1 MTKNTGDRRIKDRY
15 EAHCLRIQLRER
27 GFFGREKTRL
37 PVNCIDINRYGLAV
51 VSPRP
56 MEAGTRLLLDFSG
69 KYISESH
76 VAARIVSCHPYQA
89 GYRLGIQ
96 FSYCRNHHSYSR
108 AVDNAL
114 SRIEGFYNR
123 LAS

>member
-1 MTKNTGDRRIKDRY
+1 MTADSPDRRIKDRY
-15 EAHCLRIQLRER
+15 EAQCLKVRFRER
-27 GFFGREKTRL
+27 GFFGREKVPTVVTCL
-37 PVNCIDINRYGLAV
+37 DMNRYGMAV
-51 VSPRP
+51 LSPRGIEP
-56 MEAGTRLLLDFSG
+56 GTRLLMDFDG

-76 VAARIVSCHPYQA
+76 VAARVVSVQPFQT
-89 GYRLGIQ
+89 GYRVSIQ
-96 FSYCRNHHSYSR
+96 FSYCHEHKGYSR

>member
-1 MTKNTGDRRIKDRY
+1 MTKDTGDRRIKDRY
-15 EAHCLRIQLRER
+15 EAHCLQVQLRER
-27 GFFGREKTRL
+27 GFFGREKMRL
-37 PVNCIDINRYGLAV
+37 PVTCLDINRYGLAV
-51 VSPRP
+51 LSPRP
-56 MEAGTRLLLDFSG
+56 LDAGTRLLLDFSG

-76 VAARIVSCHPYQA
+76 VAARIVDCHPYQA

-96 FSYCRNHHSYSR
+96 FSYCRNRHSYSR